1 MHPRLRSSG
10 TDIEAAVETGSKK
23 AEPAGG
29 FEISATPTRHDEDL
43 RARRRV
49 FRPPENELPRD
60 RKHVSRRIDPRGRLY
75 DRFAHHLA
83 GRLRG
88 RSAAAVV
95 HPLSQRP
102 SAPALVF
109 FGLRDVPQS
118 LDDAGPIEGLAIPA
132 HHLGALAE
140 ELFRKTRPKRSHRL
154 HRALL

>member
-1 MHPRLRSSG
+1 DSLHHDVSSG
-10 TDIEAAVETGSKK
+10 RRSGGMHSWFSSRGADIEAAVETGPKK

-29 FEISATPTRHDEDL
+29 FEIPAASAGYDENI

-49 FRPPENELPRD
+49 FRPPQDELSRD
-60 RKHVSRRIDPRGRLY
+60 RKHVSRRIDPSGRLY

-88 RSAAAVV
+88 RGAAAMV

-109 FGLRDVPQS
+109 FGLRDV
-118 LDDAGPIEGLAIPA
+118 
-132 HHLGALAE
+132 
-140 ELFRKTRPKRSHRL
+140 
-154 HRALL
+154 